1 MKSTFLYEFV
11 PSPSVLHAHQFLPS
25 EYALSLVSCRL
36 GKDPSV
42 YFVVGTAM
50 VYPEE
55 AEPKQGRI
63 IVFHYTDGKKPFL
76 LIFSSAFVLLSL
88 FPPALLLFSFN
99 HSWSILFSLSSP
111 PLILSFSFIQPVKGA
126 LLAFL
131 LSSHA
136 FLKSLILDLTRNAL
150 PFPSPF
156 SLFAS
161 LISF

>member
-1 MKSTFLYEFV
+1 M

-25 EYALSLVSCRL
+25 EYALSMVSCRV

-63 IVFHYTDGKKPFL
+63 IVFHYTDGKKLFL
-76 LIFSSAFVLLSL
+76 FIFSWAFVLLSL
-88 FPPALLLFSFN
+88 FPLALLHSRVTVILFSFN

-111 PLILSFSFIQPVKGA
+111 PLIVSFSFIQPVKGA

-131 LSSHA
+131 LLSHA
-136 FLKSLILDLTRNAL
+136 FLKSLILDLTWL
-150 PFPSPF
+150 PFSSPF
-156 SLFAS
+156 SPFAS